1 MFCAYLAK
9 GKKGIVSY
17 HTQLDLAD
25 TTIYKVTCSNRLKKI
40 AFSDFSNFTCNH
52 TPCFGKYEVE
62 EFVAEMIL
70 ISIVKKDITKLMNT
84 EISYGGFPYRSG
96 YYSKEDVRELILSYC
111 NIISDKNGIIVLD
124 YLGKPNSDKF

>member
-1 MFCAYLAK
+1 M
-9 GKKGIVSY
+9 
-17 HTQLDLAD
+17 
-25 TTIYKVTCSNRLKKI
+25 
-40 AFSDFSNFTCNH
+40 
-52 TPCFGKYEVE
+52 
-62 EFVAEMIL
+62 AEMIL

-84 EISYGGFPYRSG
+84 EISYGEFPYRSG